1 MITKQAIRRG
11 VTIICNGEQLNKE
24 EVIDLGKNWT
34 EKEENFFRKML
45 RQGGR
50 FTLLGNKF
58 DIKVPENIYNS
69 KGEIEATL
77 QEYEEG

>member
-1 MITKQAIRRG
+1 LEKSGLKTKKFS
-11 VTIICNGEQLNKE
+11 L
-24 EVIDLGKNWT
+24 
-34 EKEENFFRKML
+34 EKCF

-50 FTLLGNKF
+50 FTLLGNNF

-77 QEYEEG
+77 QEYEEE